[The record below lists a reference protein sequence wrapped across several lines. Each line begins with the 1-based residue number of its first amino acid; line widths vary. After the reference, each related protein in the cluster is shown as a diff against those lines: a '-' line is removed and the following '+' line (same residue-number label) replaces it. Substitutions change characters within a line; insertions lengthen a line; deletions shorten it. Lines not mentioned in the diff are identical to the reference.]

1 MWFMSFNLCLALL
14 VYADIAAFFSLH
26 QGGETLML
34 LTVASLTLQGQGA
47 VAASSR
53 GVAAGPVEWLVL
65 GSVPAGPSQPD
76 VCPMCRPGY
85 AIFLM
90 YRLIFSFVCWV
101 DVFCFVRFRLV
112 NPAWMPE
119 MTCKFYSLPRSV
131 LSEVK
136 LRNIAQSVA

>member
-1 MWFMSFNLCLALL
+1 MSFNLCLALL
-14 VYADIAAFFSLH
+14 VYADIAAFFFLH

-76 VCPMCRPGY
+76 VCSMCRPRY
-85 AIFLM
+85 TIFLM
-90 YRLIFSFVCWV
+90 YRLIFSLRVLGGCV
-101 DVFCFVRFRLV
+101 LFCSF
-112 NPAWMPE
+112 PAGKPGMD
-119 MTCKFYSLPRSV
+119 
-131 LSEVK
+131 
-136 LRNIAQSVA
+136 A